1 MDAISSSP
9 HSSNSSSTH
18 GDALDEPY
26 RFGRRPTTRAPF
38 PFTERQFMRLLV
50 LRGRFE
56 SLADDDLQEAA

>member
-1 MDAISSSP
+1 MDSMTSGP
-9 HSSNSSSTH
+9 HSSNSSSAH
-18 GDALDEPY
+18 GDAHDEPY

-56 SLADDDLQEAA
+56 RLPDADLQEAA